1 MDVGVCSLDTEGYFA
16 PENLSSGV
24 AFLGSGENVMI
35 SELNKVLWNV
45 NTNIKHFNFLKEDL

>member
-35 SELNKVLWNV
+35 SELNKVL
-45 NTNIKHFNFLKEDL
+45 